1 MTCPV
6 FYIITLVLTVVQHR
20 SWTGKDGGN
29 EMLGGGGSYCT
40 IQEMGKR
47 WRLGPRMQD
56 LRKTQLQGL
65 FIYS

>member
-6 FYIITLVLTVVQHR
+6 FYIITLFLTVVQHR

-40 IQEMGKR
+40 SQEMGKR

-56 LRKTQLQGL
+56 LRKAQLQGL